1 MAYFI
6 IIEYPVFFLGSGTPY
21 TYNTKESCD
30 SQWKSTTLKMVVP
43 SSQPVL
49 KLVGLPG
56 IPKASVVA
64 WLSSP
69 KHKWVFPKIGVPKN
83 RWFIMENPLQLDD
96 FGGKPTIF
104 GNIQISRAVPWKVPS
119 VPNQLDYFRFASS
132 SELPKPLILSRG
144 LLKIIHQ
151 LLPFDL
157 LITQMEVT

>member
-1 MAYFI
+1 
-6 IIEYPVFFLGSGTPY
+6 
-21 TYNTKESCD
+21 
-30 SQWKSTTLKMVVP
+30 MVVP

-49 KLVGLPG
+49 KWGELVGLPG
-56 IPKASVVA
+56 ISKASVVCG
-64 WLSSP
+64 LT
-69 KHKWVFPKIGVPKN
+69 KLTKLKWVFPKIGVPKN